1 MLSSLRCA
9 DFGTSKPFA
18 DVVKLADTPDL
29 GSGAAMR
36 EGSSPFIRTILNSL
50 AFCREFARILLL
62 LRARG
67 KGSIQLKFKLST
79 HFRMLARFAPKS
91 KRRPCLKIAFGAHF
105 CISFGAAS
113 SPLPPLVQNG
123 TMILPLKSALSK
135 KLKMICGALY
145 HHTGKP
151 MKIASKL
158 DISVIYA
165 SSGREFLSLHSI
177 VVRLCSFVQSK
188 SALL

>member
-67 KGSIQLKFKLST
+67 KAQFSLNLNSQPIFVCLRDLLQSQSAV
-79 HFRMLARFAPKS
+79 LA
-91 KRRPCLKIAFGAHF
+91 
-105 CISFGAAS
+105 
-113 SPLPPLVQNG
+113 
-123 TMILPLKSALSK
+123 
-135 KLKMICGALY
+135 
-145 HHTGKP
+145 
-151 MKIASKL
+151 
-158 DISVIYA
+158 
-165 SSGREFLSLHSI
+165 
-177 VVRLCSFVQSK
+177 
-188 SALL
+188 